1 MPDICIQHMVAIM
14 LLDGTVTF
22 ASSHDEARMDDP
34 AVKSMRDRI
43 ELIAQSDRERRTA
56 EVEIRLTDGG
66 SLTETQDAVRGTPD
80 NPMERA
86 EVDRKANDLM
96 APILG
101 ADRSRALIDQI
112 WSIETLDNARA
123 LQPLLI
129 AQ

>member
-14 LLDGTVTF
+14 LLDGTVSF

-34 AVKSMRDRI
+34 TVKAMRDRI

-56 EVEIRLTDGG
+56 EVEIRLADGQ
-66 SLTETQDAVRGTPD
+66 SLKETEDAVRGTPD

-86 EVDRKANDLM
+86 EVDRKAHDLM

-101 ADRSRALIDQI
+101 ADRSRSLIDQV
-112 WSIETLDNARA
+112 WSIEALENARA
-123 LQPLLI
+123 LQQLLM
-129 AQ
+129 A